1 MKTTVRALGLVCIIS
16 VSSLATTS
24 AMARGGHFGGHYGG
38 HGGGFRSGAFVAGVV
53 LAPLVIS
60 SMLYPPVYY
69 APTYYPQPYYPP
81 VYNAYPQQTYPLQG
95 AAPASVPRAEGYAP
109 QQTAAVGP
117 PVPPA
122 GSAPNFNGAGQS
134 GASWYYC
141 VESKNY
147 YPYVRECASLWR
159 PEPVQLQR

>member
-1 MKTTVRALGLVCIIS
+1 MKTTIRALGLMCIIS

-24 AMARGGHFGGHYGG
+24 AFARGGHFGGH
-38 HGGGFRSGAFVAGVV
+38 GGFRSGALVAGVV
-53 LAPLVIS
+53 LAPWVIS

-69 APTYYPQPYYPP
+69 GPTYYPQTYYPQPYYPP
-81 VYNAYPQQTYPLQG
+81 VYNTYPQPSYQLQG
-95 AAPASVPRAEGYAP
+95 AAPVVAPRAHSYVP

-122 GSAPNFNGAGQS
+122 GSAPNFTGAGQS

-141 VESKNY
+141 AETKNY

-159 PEPVQLQR
+159 PEPVQVPR

>member
-1 MKTTVRALGLVCIIS
+1 MKTTIRALGLVCIFAL
-16 VSSLATTS
+16 SSLATTS
-24 AMARGGHFGGHYGG
+24 AFARGGHFGGHHGG
-38 HGGGFRSGAFVAGVV
+38 HGGFRVGGLVAGVV

-69 APTYYPQPYYPP
+69 YGPTYYPQPYYPP
-81 VYNAYPQQTYPLQG
+81 VYNTYPQPSYPLQG
-95 AAPASVPRAEGYAP
+95 AAPIGVQRADSYAQ

-122 GSAPNFNGAGQS
+122 GSAPIFTGAGQS

-141 VESKNY
+141 AESKNY

-159 PEPVQLQR
+159 PEPVQVQR